1 MPAKFYAKLNKIAR
15 TFDISRSEVLIRG
28 IELFEKDMRAKQN
41 LDLQPSSSSSPQVL
55 NEVMSKLAARRWKDV
70 SPEERSALAKKL
82 LQARWKKKER
92 LSRKVQNL
100 NSFRMTRPDEFC
112 SVRSSL
118 SLVVLEFAGGS
129 NSRTSEILSLFWWF

>member
-82 LQARWKKKER
+82 LQARWKKKGT
-92 LSRKVQNL
+92 SQQK
-100 NSFRMTRPDEFC
+100 
-112 SVRSSL
+112 
-118 SLVVLEFAGGS
+118 GS
-129 NSRTSEILSLFWWF
+129 KPE